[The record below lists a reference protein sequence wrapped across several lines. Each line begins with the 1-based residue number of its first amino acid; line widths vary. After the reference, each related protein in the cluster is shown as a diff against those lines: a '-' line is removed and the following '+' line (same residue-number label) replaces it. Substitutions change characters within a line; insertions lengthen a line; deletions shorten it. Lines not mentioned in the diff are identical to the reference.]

1 MALISLM
8 VHVGTMGHRVFV
20 LSVELLQR
28 FHSTKVEVITLIIET
43 VELFGWLIINYPF
56 ALLN

>member
-8 VHVGTMGHRVFV
+8 VHVGTMGHRVLV
-20 LSVELLQR
+20 LSVKLLKR
-28 FHSTKVEVITLIIET
+28 FHSTEVEVITLIIET
-43 VELFGWLIINYPF
+43 VELFGRLIINYPF

>member
-20 LSVELLQR
+20 LSIELLKR
-28 FHSTKVEVITLIIET
+28 FHCTEVQIVTLIIET
-43 VELFGWLIINYPF
+43 VKLFGRLIINYPF
-56 ALLN
+56 ALLS